1 MKKTWD
7 KYKKRSRSP
16 VVSMPP
22 PARPS
27 SLLSLLSR
35 LSVRVLLRCRTN
47 VPKEICPQWLS
58 PKQPWSGKAASSIY
72 TLTLSYFLFFT
83 AVFGGQRG
91 KVLTFEMT
99 HKACRKAEFM
109 FLVFQIISSL
119 VFPEDHQR
127 NRLRW
132 RLAWSGGCRILAF
145 PPRFPTRVPK
155 IPHISTY
162 LHAYHAPRVQLHSR
176 PDRNFDKLFLMTAS
190 LLVHTTNRVHSTFE
204 RFTLD
209 FAEVPPFP
217 PHSLILF

>member
-72 TLTLSYFLFFT
+72 TLTLSYFLLFT

-209 FAEVPPFP
+209 FAEVSPFP

>member
-1 MKKTWD
+1 
-7 KYKKRSRSP
+7 
-16 VVSMPP
+16 MPP

-58 PKQPWSGKAASSIY
+58 PKQPWSGEAASSYIHAHN
-72 TLTLSYFLFFT
+72 FLFSIFCCSLWR
-83 AVFGGQRG
+83 AEGRK

-145 PPRFPTRVPK
+145 PPRFPSRVPQ

-162 LHAYHAPRVQLHSR
+162 LHAYHAPAYNYTQDRIATLTNYSSWQLPSWY
-176 PDRNFDKLFLMTAS
+176 TQQTEYS
-190 LLVHTTNRVHSTFE
+190 
-204 RFTLD
+204 
-209 FAEVPPFP
+209 
-217 PHSLILF
+217 PHFNVSH